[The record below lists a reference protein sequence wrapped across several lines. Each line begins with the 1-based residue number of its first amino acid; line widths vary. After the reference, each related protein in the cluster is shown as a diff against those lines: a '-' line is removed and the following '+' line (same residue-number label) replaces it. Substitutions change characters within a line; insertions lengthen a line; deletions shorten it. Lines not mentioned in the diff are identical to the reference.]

1 MRLEWTPPLRRTT
14 AVRRDGKADVAQD
27 GPFAT
32 ALSSDQPA
40 AQAAAPPTVSA
51 LDTLLTVQEIPD
63 ATAGR
68 RRAVQR
74 GDALLDR
81 LDDVRLALLTG
92 VLPRERLEQLARLA
106 GTSRAQV
113 TDPRLNAVLDEID
126 LRVAVEL
133 AKLDQTGQKSVKNN

>member
-1 MRLEWTPPLRRTT
+1 MRIEWTPPLRRTAT
-14 AVRRDGKADVAQD
+14 VRRESKAGAPND

-32 ALSSDQPA
+32 ALSGEQSPA
-40 AQAAAPPTVSA
+40 PAAAPTTVSA

-63 ATAGR
+63 TVAGR

-74 GDALLDR
+74 GEALLDR
-81 LDDVRLALLTG
+81 LEDVRLALLTG

-106 GTSRAQV
+106 GTSRATI
-113 TDPRLNAVLDEID
+113 TDPRLSAVLDEID

-133 AKLDQTGQKSVKNN
+133 AKLHQIDQKSLKNN

>member
-1 MRLEWTPPLRRTT
+1 MRIEWTPPLRRTAT
-14 AVRRDGKADVAQD
+14 VRRESKAGAAND

-32 ALSSDQPA
+32 ALSGEQQPA
-40 AQAAAPPTVSA
+40 PAAAPTTVSA

-63 ATAGR
+63 TIAGR

-81 LDDVRLALLTG
+81 LEDVRLALLTG

-106 GTSRAQV
+106 GTSRATI
-113 TDPRLNAVLDEID
+113 TDPRLSAVLDEID

-133 AKLDQTGQKSVKNN
+133 AKLDQIDQKSAKNN